1 MRPIVN
7 PNERKSECKKM
18 VYNYSD
24 KFNLAW
30 LDLTAIDMSVVCKE
44 DWAVCLDTWFS
55 PIILKVPY
63 HFIYHYKTPASILQ
77 RTRVRACM
85 DACVFVCLFVRVGST
100 FPTIFSLIRPWTMS
114 KKIVKLSLSLS
125 LSCCI
130 DCSNCNWN
138 DNRMCTLCIYT
149 CMQRSTMQHK
159 SAKCHIT

>member
-1 MRPIVN
+1 
-7 PNERKSECKKM
+7 M

-85 DACVFVCLFVRVGST
+85 DACVFVCARWFNISNYFLLNST
-100 FPTIFSLIRPWTMS
+100 LNHEQENSQAISISVALMLYW
-114 KKIVKLSLSLS
+114 L
-125 LSCCI
+125 
-130 DCSNCNWN
+130 
-138 DNRMCTLCIYT
+138 
-149 CMQRSTMQHK
+149 Q
-159 SAKCHIT
+159 